1 VFEFFDIII
10 VGGGAAG
17 LMCAAKIDEGRS
29 VAVLEKTKNIGTKLL
44 ISGSGQ
50 CNLTH
55 SGDVNSFLSCYGD
68 NGRFL
73 KKALYSFPNSK
84 VIEFFEEKGVPML
97 ERDDG
102 KIFPKSLK
110 SLDILNV
117 LKHEITKKG
126 HKIIP
131 DCGVKSVVFDNESK
145 HFMLQT
151 VKGEF
156 SCSKLVIAAGG
167 SSYPQTGSSGD
178 GYKLS
183 RSLGHSVAAM
193 TASLVPLKVEN
204 WPFASVSGN
213 SFKSAALILK
223 RGDKKL
229 VRTGELLITHTGVS
243 GPLVLDFSRYLN
255 DIGSVGINFCS
266 EYNNESMVEHITNL
280 LRENPS
286 SKVGNTLFKIGI
298 PLNFSHIIMSLAK
311 VDVNTLCAEISKK
324 QTRAVSELI
333 CSYNAEF
340 IKESMHVAMATAG
353 GVELFQ
359 VNSLTMESK
368 LIKGLFFCGE
378 VLNID
383 GDTGGY
389 NIQAAFSTGFC
400 AAKAINS
407 VS

>member
-1 VFEFFDIII
+1 MTEFFDIII

-17 LMCAAKIDEGRS
+17 LMCAANINEGHR

-44 ISGSGQ
+44 LSGSTQ
-50 CNLTH
+50 CNVTH
-55 SGDVNSFLSCYGD
+55 SGEMDSFLSCYGD

-73 KKALYSFPNSK
+73 KKALYGFPNSK
-84 VIEFFEEKGVPML
+84 VIEFFEEFGVPMFV
-97 ERDDG
+97 RDDG

-110 SLDILNV
+110 SIDVLNV
-117 LKHEITKKG
+117 LKHEITKKR
-126 HKIIP
+126 HEIIS
-131 DCGVKSVVFDNESK
+131 DCGVKSIVFDNENK
-145 HFMLQT
+145 HFRLKT

-156 SCSKLVIAAGG
+156 SCSKLVIATGG
-167 SSYPQTGSSGD
+167 ASYPQTGSSGD
-178 GYKLS
+178 GYKLAG
-183 RSLGHSVAAM
+183 SLGHSVVAM

-204 WPFASVSGN
+204 WPFAGVSGN
-213 SFKSAALILK
+213 SFKNAALLLK
-223 RGDKKL
+223 KETKKL
-229 VRTGELLITHTGVS
+229 IRTGELLITHTGIS

-255 DIGSVGINFCS
+255 DSGRVMINFCA
-266 EYNNESMVEHITNL
+266 EYNNESMVELITNVL
-280 LRENPS
+280 KENPS

-298 PLNFSHIIMSLAK
+298 PINFSHIIMSLAK
-311 VDVNTLCAEISKK
+311 VETNTLCAEISKK
-324 QTRAVSELI
+324 QIRSISEFI
-333 CSYNAEF
+333 CGYSAEF
-340 IKESMHVAMATAG
+340 AKESMHVAMATAG
-353 GVELFQ
+353 GVELSE

-389 NIQAAFSTGFC
+389 NIQAAFSTGFS